1 MPQPQRP
8 HQRQQRRGI
17 GGQQRRQ
24 PQGVRHGRTHPAVIP
39 EFKGRVAA
47 ESCGEHHGEDCQ
59 GSRQPPDLPGHAAS
73 ESGQLFLR
81 PPPVRPQKMGGD
93 QAYRSSRAQHR
104 PQQVESLHLP
114 NVLIQAVEIIVEA
127 GLSAAV
133 QLEIRHR
140 LLPDGHVDGHI
151 RRVLPGR
158 EILIAGDVP
167 QGILCKKSI
176 AVNVHWFS
184 ILPQQDPAMA
194 EDQQEVVPLRQILTA
209 ADLRTCRNIAV
220 EQLPFRAKDLIEQ
233 IFVCRIVFVRC
244 GGCSVLLNPRGFRGG
259 ICDAPLI
266 KGFALPGY
274 DISIP
279 GSSIPPLQVAAG
291 GHSQKGPQPLGHLL
305 PEGWGLLPVCTPPSA
320 AEGAA
325 VDPAGQAA
333 RRLSQ
338 APQHQAHA
346 QYQGRQSG
354 RRPQPAAGLSGDA
367 DLRHAR
373 GVLHPLQSLPDLPG
387 HKLFQTFVRSR
398 AVPFC
403 IQCPTPP

>member
-59 GSRQPPDLPGHAAS
+59 DRRQPPDLPGHAAS

-81 PPPVRPQKMGGD
+81 PPPFRPREVGGD
-93 QAYRSSRAQHR
+93 QAYGSSCAQHR

-114 NVLIQAVEIIVEA
+114 NVLIQAVKIIVEA

-176 AVNVHWFS
+176 AVNVHWLS
-184 ILPQQDPAMA
+184 ILGDGDCTVLKGQQKVVALRHGPAGG
-194 EDQQEVVPLRQILTA
+194 EDHI
-209 ADLRTCRNIAV
+209 CWSIAV
-220 EQLPFRAKDLIEQ
+220 IGVLPRSLDPVEEILVLCI
-233 IFVCRIVFVRC
+233 
-244 GGCSVLLNPRGFRGG
+244 GGVWRLLFRGCYIFCG
-259 ICDAPLI
+259 SVRGSPLVPGDAST
-266 KGFALPGY
+266 GHDVG
-274 DISIP
+274 IP